1 MARCFRQDHKGRPQK
16 VNIIRNLFQQDHD
29 RFEGIRPI
37 NIYGIRFIFILMA
50 TLLAMDVWPHLIT
63 DDLSRDPTDAMNWS
77 VWAAFTL
84 CAVIGIFRTVKM
96 IPIMLFE
103 VAYKTIW
110 LILVALP
117 LFLEGNLSD
126 DTTDGMIFPFLLV
139 ILPIAFMP
147 WGYVRKTY
155 FMFRT

>member
-1 MARCFRQDHKGRPQK
+1 M
-16 VNIIRNLFQQDHD
+16 
-29 RFEGIRPI
+29 
-37 NIYGIRFIFILMA
+37 
-50 TLLAMDVWPHLIT
+50 
-63 DDLSRDPTDAMNWS
+63 SRDPTDAMNWS
-77 VWAAFTL
+77 VWAAYTL
-84 CAVIGIFRTVKM
+84 FAVIGIFRTVKM
-96 IPIMLFE
+96 IPILLFE
-103 VAYKTIW
+103 VAYKTIL

-139 ILPIAFMP
+139 IIAIAFMP